1 MKSKKIIWI
10 LGAAVLVLLIV
21 VVVMKKG
28 KGEEYKVTAEN
39 PTFRTII
46 ETVSASGRIQPE
58 VEVIISS
65 DVSGEIIEMAVKEG
79 DFVKQG
85 DLLLKINPDLVE
97 SALGRAEAAVNTA
110 KANHSSSQARLAQ
123 SKAQFAN
130 AKAGFERNSKLFKD
144 KVISQAEFDNSTS
157 SFEVAEAEVEAA
169 KQSVQAALF
178 NIKSAEA
185 SLKEAK
191 ENLGRTSIYAPM
203 DGTIINLS
211 KEQGERVVGTAQM
224 AGTEILTV
232 ANLSTME
239 VDVDVNENDIVRV
252 SNGDTVLI
260 EVDAYLDRKFKGV
273 VTEIANSAN
282 TVGSSID
289 QVTNFDVKIRILRTS
304 YEDLIESADTTSS
317 PFRPGMSANVD
328 IQTKRADNV
337 LSLPIQSVTTRED
350 STKEDKNGDKELV
363 ECVFLLKGGESIQL
377 NVTTGIQDTKYIE
390 IVSEMEEDVEVIT
403 GPYTAISKLLKD
415 KSKVRKVS
423 KEQLFERKED

>member
-1 MKSKKIIWI
+1 MKSKKTIWI

-28 KGEEYKVTAEN
+28 KGEEYKVTAEH

-252 SNGDTVLI
+252 SKGDTVLI